1 MNWMNKMNEVI
12 EYIEENITSDIELE
26 ELAKIAYVTY
36 YHFTKLF
43 SALCGVGLSEYIR
56 NRRLT
61 LAAMELANKKHKV
74 IDIGYKYGYQTP
86 ESFSRAFK
94 KFHGVNPKDVRKNVS
109 LVHYPRLSLQIIIKG
124 EEAMNYKIS
133 ESTELHFLGRS
144 IRLSNGSKNLKVEAP
159 KLWRD
164 VMDNGGY
171 QKLKEYS
178 KIQGLVGLVFDIN
191 PKTNDFS
198 YLVGINV
205 EKGIRLEGYENIDV
219 LESKYAIFE
228 SVGPVPE
235 SINRMKKKIF
245 TEWATETTYELK
257 PIAELEIYSDRD
269 RSKDDYTCEYWI
281 SIE

>member
-1 MNWMNKMNEVI
+1 MNWVNKMNEVI
-12 EYIEENITSDIELE
+12 DYIEENITSEIELE
-26 ELAKIAYVTY
+26 DLAKIAFVSY

-61 LAAMELANKKHKV
+61 LAAMELANKKQKV

-94 KFHGVNPKDVRKNVS
+94 KFHGVNPKDVKKNVS
-109 LVHYPRLSLQIIIKG
+109 LVHYPRISLQILIKG
-124 EEAMNYKIS
+124 EETMNYMIS
-133 ESTELHFLGRS
+133 ATEELYFLGKS
-144 IRLSNGSKNLKVEAP
+144 IKFAGGSENLKIEAP

-171 QKLKEYS
+171 QRLKGYS
-178 KIQGLVGLVFDIN
+178 KKQGLVGLVYDIN

-198 YLVGINV
+198 YLVGVNV
-205 EKGIRLEGYENIDV
+205 EKGTYLEGYDNIKIPG
-219 LESKYAIFE
+219 SKYAVFK

-235 SINRMKKKIF
+235 SLNKMKNKIF
-245 TEWATETTYELK
+245 TEWATETTYILK
-257 PIAELEIYSDRD
+257 PTAEFEIYSDDD
-269 RSKDDYTCEYWI
+269 RSKEDYICEYWI